1 MIKYA
6 VFNIG
11 EEEFGIDV
19 RRIVEIINPQRI
31 YKIPEL
37 PDFVSGVIDVRGEI
51 IPIIDLRQRF
61 GIQPSQEGR
70 IIVVLYDNNKIGL
83 HVDEIKGIVTLSHAQ
98 IVSPPIIF
106 KGLKRRYFS
115 GLGKKDEG
123 IIILLNIDEV
133 LSSEEKIALKESE
146 DIMQIKDV
154 GEKDNERSSK
164 TT

>member
-1 MIKYA
+1 MTKYA

-11 EEEFGIDV
+11 QEEFGIEV
-19 RRIVEIINPQRI
+19 KRIVEIINPQRVF
-31 YKIPEL
+31 KIPEL
-37 PDFVSGVIDVRGEI
+37 PEFISGVIDVRGEI

-61 GIQPSQEGR
+61 SLPSTHEGR
-70 IIVVLYDNNKIGL
+70 IIIVIYDNNKIGL

-98 IVSPPIIF
+98 VVSPPIIF

-146 DIMQIKDV
+146 NIIQKQDLIKED
-154 GEKDNERSSK
+154 K
-164 TT
+164 